1 MRGKKRL
8 AFYALLALLLAPL
21 APAQLYTV
29 SDLRTLGGSSSVGM
43 GINDFGQVVGESS
56 TVSGLTTHA
65 FLWTKGKG
73 MHDLGTLGG
82 CYSQAE
88 AINLFGHVVGGS
100 SRQDAT
106 FPSSMPFCGQKPMGW
121 KT

>member
-1 MRGKKRL
+1 M
-8 AFYALLALLLAPL
+8 
-21 APAQLYTV
+21 
-29 SDLRTLGGSSSVGM
+29 GM
-43 GINDFGQVVGESS
+43 GVNDFGQVVGESS
-56 TVSGLTTHA
+56 TFSGLTTHA

-82 CYSQAE
+82 ATAKLKPSISSDMSLAGQ
-88 AINLFGHVVGGS
+88 
-100 SRQDAT
+100 SRQDVT